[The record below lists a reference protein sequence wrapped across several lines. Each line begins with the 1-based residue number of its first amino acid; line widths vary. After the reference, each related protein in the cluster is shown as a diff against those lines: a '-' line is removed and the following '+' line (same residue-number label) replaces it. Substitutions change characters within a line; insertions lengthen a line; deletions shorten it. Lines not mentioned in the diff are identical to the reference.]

1 MKIKELVV
9 ATLVFSLSL
18 GSLPAN
24 AQETGVVVDRAAIE
38 QALTQRVLS
47 DEGARDSIRTLLSRE
62 DVKAMAGELGLDVRR
77 ASNAVSTLEG
87 AELQRVASRAVAA
100 NDLLTGGSTVQISL
114 VTLLLIIIIIILV
127 AK

>member
-24 AQETGVVVDRAAIE
+24 AQETGVVVDRAAVE

-47 DEGARDSIRTLLSRE
+47 DEGARDSIRTLLSRD
-62 DVKAMAGELGLDVRR
+62 DVRAMAGGMGLDVRR

-100 NDLLTGGSTVQISL
+100 NDLLTGGTTVQISL
-114 VTLLLIIIIIILV
+114 VALLLIIIIIVLV